1 MSITF
6 KQFTHL
12 VEMSD
17 EEFAQVQEGL
27 SDIPGFGWLKGP
39 DTAAKKQKIDQ
50 ARKQLQ
56 ARKDTKSKERA
67 AELDAALLAF
77 KDSKKPQ
84 KPGEVHHDDLDRAL
98 SAVDRKFNA
107 KMDRMRNM

>member
-6 KQFTHL
+6 KQFVHL
-12 VEMSD
+12 TEMSD
-17 EEFAQVQEGL
+17 EEFANVHEGL

-67 AELDAALLAF
+67 AELDAALAAF
-77 KDSKKPQ
+77 ASGKKPQ
-84 KPGEVHHDDLDRAL
+84 KPGEISHDDLESAL
-98 SAVDRKFNA
+98 SADDRKFNA
-107 KMDRMRNM
+107 KMDRMRSM